1 MLGEQIGEETG
12 KVMARR
18 VLSTDGGAKVE
29 VSFQTT
35 GKLLG
40 VATRGTVTYWAGV
53 RPDGSLYGEAQGL
66 VAGTGGER
74 ATFKAQGVGKLLDG
88 GAVSYR
94 GAQYFYSDSPKLSRL
109 NSVAIVFEYEADA
122 EGNTKSKLWE
132 WK

>member
-40 VATRGTVTYWAGV
+40 VETRGTVTYWAGV
-53 RPDGSLYGEAQGL
+53 RADGSLYGEAQGL

-94 GAQYFYSDSPKLSRL
+94 GAQYFYSDSPKLKHL
-109 NSVAIVFEYEADA
+109 NSIAVDFEYEADA
-122 EGNTKSKLWE
+122 EGNTTSKLWE